1 MYGDPSWRVTSHLTD
16 LPLRRQPSNTLIGHV
31 LREVTV
37 FLNAL
42 NVFLTRLRLLGLTSV
57 LEVLVD
63 NTEVAVTEVL
73 CLAKDIIEG

>member
-1 MYGDPSWRVTSHLTD
+1 M
-16 LPLRRQPSNTLIGHV
+16 
-31 LREVTV
+31 

-63 NTEVAVTEVL
+63 NTEVTVTEVL
-73 CLAKDIIEG
+73 RLAKDIIEG